1 MAVTRVGFDN
11 ACESID
17 INAKTIIDG
26 LERVVMHDANLNSDN
41 LNNKVDISALSFSQ
55 ACENNKKP
63 ILELLESELQGFNH
77 VLEIGS
83 GTGQHSVYF
92 APNLP
97 HLKWQTSDVISNH
110 HHIIAWHNT
119 YLAPNLSLPLAFN
132 LAHDA
137 VPVSSHLDN
146 SQVDKPYDVI
156 FTANTLHIISW
167 PLVERLFALAGEAL
181 PVDGKLIIYGPFNE
195 DGKYTSEGNQ
205 RFDAM
210 LRAGNLDSGIRDKE
224 DVVSLANANHLQL
237 SKTYAMP
244 ANNQLLVFYK
254 R

>member
-1 MAVTRVGFDN
+1 
-11 ACESID
+11 
-17 INAKTIIDG
+17 
-26 LERVVMHDANLNSDN
+26 MHDANLNSDN
-41 LNNKVDISALSFSQ
+41 LNNKVDISALPFSQ
-55 ACENNKKP
+55 ACENNKQP
-63 ILELLESELQGFNH
+63 ILEVLQTELQGFSH

-97 HLKWQTSDVISNH
+97 EIQWQTSDVISNH
-110 HHIIAWHNT
+110 RHIAAWHNA
-119 YLAPNLSLPLAFN
+119 YPAPNLPLPLAFD
-132 LAHDA
+132 LVHDS

-146 SQVDKPYDVI
+146 SDIAKPYDVI

-167 PLVERLFALAGEAL
+167 ALVERLFALVGDAL
-181 PVDGKLIIYGPFNE
+181 PTDGKLIVYGPFNE
-195 DGKYTSEGNQ
+195 NGKYTSEGNQ

-210 LRAGNLDSGIRDKE
+210 LRAGNLDSGIRGKE
-224 DVVSLANANHLQL
+224 DVVSLANAYHLQL

-244 ANNQLLVFYK
+244 ANNQLLVFHK